1 MAESAIKEDEFLIQH
16 EDFTLKE
23 EVTYPNGG
31 TSRFYENG
39 VDMVIIDNN
48 ICDVGENEAVFS
60 YMLITDKQ
68 NHYMHQYRRVF
79 RFLGY
84 FGVEVD
90 KYLNSQ
96 EFSMLPDYTLRVND
110 RSEQADVSPLELRF
124 EQNFSNVYGM
134 NALKYL
140 SREYGICD
148 EQGNSFFLD
157 YLVNTPKGKVAV
169 EENGVNYHHPQII
182 GKDRYKN
189 QLRKQNTCALWGIKL
204 FRFSTED
211 CAFDN
216 RIEDDIKEYFGN
228 NTKGFIADG
237 LKVERKVE
245 LYEHQTLSLEEIQS
259 RRNNGIKAFLVVL
272 PTAAGK
278 SRIVEEDI
286 KVFAQNKP
294 DFKGLIL
301 VPGVNTL
308 SDWQA
313 RVKDSLPEFE
323 GKIDVCTY
331 AYMAKHYMEKSSDYY
346 KYLVVDEVQFMPRFE
361 EVLNSLLRISNI
373 DVYVTGSNSKF
384 LSSDIVTEFRGRGDE
399 IRIYPLSFAEFY
411 AAYDVDYDDAW
422 EEYMIYGGLPQVAQF
437 SVERQK
443 AEYLKNIF
451 TNVYIKDVVER
462 NRIQNVDE
470 IGTLVDILASAIG
483 APTNPTKISN
493 TFRSER
499 GINYSNKTIS
509 NHIDYLAEAFL
520 ISKADRYDIKGRK
533 YVGANLK
540 YYFSDV
546 GLRNAR
552 LNFRQQE
559 PTHIMEN
566 IVYNELLVRGYNVD
580 VGIVDVFAK
589 NSEGK
594 RVHKQLEVDFVVSQG
609 SQRYYIQVAYDM
621 TSEEKQTQE
630 LNSLRNIPDSF
641 KKIVIVNGTKK
652 PWRNEE
658 GFVIMGMKYFL
669 LNEDSLEF

>member
-1 MAESAIKEDEFLIQH
+1 MEIKRDSYLEQLKIRKDNGMIKIITGIRRCGKSFLLFVLFKKYLLES
-16 EDFTLKE
+16 
-23 EVTYPNGG
+23 
-31 TSRFYENG
+31 G
-39 VDMVIIDNN
+39 VDNDHIIEIALDG
-48 ICDVGENEAVFS
+48 IENE
-60 YMLITDKQ
+60 
-68 NHYMHQYRRVF
+68 
-79 RFLGY
+79 
-84 FGVEVD
+84 
-90 KYLNSQ
+90 
-96 EFSMLPDYTLRVND
+96 
-110 RSEQADVSPLELRF
+110 ELRDPKKCY
-124 EQNFSNVYGM
+124 QYIKDAM
-134 NALKYL
+134 KYDQK
-140 SREYGICD
+140 Y
-148 EQGNSFFLD
+148 
-157 YLVNTPKGKVAV
+157 YL
-169 EENGVNYHHPQII
+169 
-182 GKDRYKN
+182 
-189 QLRKQNTCALWGIKL
+189 LL
-204 FRFSTED
+204 
-211 CAFDN
+211 
-216 RIEDDIKEYFGN
+216 
-228 NTKGFIADG
+228 
-237 LKVERKVE
+237 
-245 LYEHQTLSLEEIQS
+245 
-259 RRNNGIKAFLVVL
+259 
-272 PTAAGK
+272 
-278 SRIVEEDI
+278 
-286 KVFAQNKP
+286 
-294 DFKGLIL
+294 
-301 VPGVNTL
+301 
-308 SDWQA
+308 
-313 RVKDSLPEFE
+313 
-323 GKIDVCTY
+323 
-331 AYMAKHYMEKSSDYY
+331 
-346 KYLVVDEVQFMPRFE
+346 DEVQFMPRFE
-361 EVLNSLLRISNI
+361 EVLNSLLRIGNI

-411 AAYDVDYDDAW
+411 AAFDGDYDDAW
-422 EEYMIYGGLPQVAQF
+422 EEYMTYGGLPQVAQF

-451 TNVYIKDVVER
+451 SNVYIKDVVER

-493 TFRSER
+493 TFKSER

-520 ISKADRYDIKGRK
+520 ISKANRYDIKGRK

-559 PTHIMEN
+559 PTHILEN
-566 IVYNELLVRGYNVD
+566 IVYNEMLVRGYNVD
-580 VGIVDVFAK
+580 VGIVDVFTK

-594 RVHKQLEVDFVVSQG
+594 RVHKQLEVDFVVNQD

-630 LNSLRNIPDSF
+630 LNLFRNIPDSF

>member
-1 MAESAIKEDEFLIQH
+1 MALLKFVQYTKLRSAAMEIKRDSYLEQLKIRKDNRMIKIITGIRRCGKSFLLFVLFKKYLLES
-16 EDFTLKE
+16 
-23 EVTYPNGG
+23 
-31 TSRFYENG
+31 G
-39 VDMVIIDNN
+39 VDNDHIIEIALDG
-48 ICDVGENEAVFS
+48 IENE
-60 YMLITDKQ
+60 
-68 NHYMHQYRRVF
+68 
-79 RFLGY
+79 
-84 FGVEVD
+84 
-90 KYLNSQ
+90 
-96 EFSMLPDYTLRVND
+96 
-110 RSEQADVSPLELRF
+110 ELRDPKKCY
-124 EQNFSNVYGM
+124 QYIKDAM
-134 NALKYL
+134 KYDQK
-140 SREYGICD
+140 Y
-148 EQGNSFFLD
+148 
-157 YLVNTPKGKVAV
+157 YL
-169 EENGVNYHHPQII
+169 
-182 GKDRYKN
+182 
-189 QLRKQNTCALWGIKL
+189 LL
-204 FRFSTED
+204 
-211 CAFDN
+211 
-216 RIEDDIKEYFGN
+216 
-228 NTKGFIADG
+228 
-237 LKVERKVE
+237 
-245 LYEHQTLSLEEIQS
+245 
-259 RRNNGIKAFLVVL
+259 
-272 PTAAGK
+272 
-278 SRIVEEDI
+278 
-286 KVFAQNKP
+286 
-294 DFKGLIL
+294 
-301 VPGVNTL
+301 
-308 SDWQA
+308 
-313 RVKDSLPEFE
+313 
-323 GKIDVCTY
+323 
-331 AYMAKHYMEKSSDYY
+331 
-346 KYLVVDEVQFMPRFE
+346 DEVQFMPRFE
-361 EVLNSLLRISNI
+361 EVLNSLLRIGNI

-411 AAYDVDYDDAW
+411 AAFDGDYDDAW
-422 EEYMIYGGLPQVAQF
+422 EEYMTYGGLPQVAQF

-443 AEYLKNIF
+443 AEYLNNIF
-451 TNVYIKDVVER
+451 SNVYIRDVVER

-493 TFRSER
+493 TFKSER

-520 ISKADRYDIKGRK
+520 ISKANRYDIKGRK

-559 PTHIMEN
+559 PTHILEN

-594 RVHKQLEVDFVVSQG
+594 RVHKQLEVDFVVNQG

-630 LNSLRNIPDSF
+630 LNSFRNIPDSF

>member
-1 MAESAIKEDEFLIQH
+1 MEIKRDAYLQQLIERKDNGMIKVITGIRRCGKSFLL
-16 EDFTLKE
+16 FTIFKRYLL
-23 EVTYPNGG
+23 
-31 TSRFYENG
+31 ENG
-39 VDMVIIDNN
+39 VDVDHIIEIALDG
-48 ICDVGENEAVFS
+48 IENE
-60 YMLITDKQ
+60 
-68 NHYMHQYRRVF
+68 
-79 RFLGY
+79 
-84 FGVEVD
+84 
-90 KYLNSQ
+90 
-96 EFSMLPDYTLRVND
+96 
-110 RSEQADVSPLELRF
+110 ELRDPKVCF
-124 EQNFSNVYGM
+124 
-134 NALKYL
+134 KYIKDAMKDDGK
-140 SREYGICD
+140 Y
-148 EQGNSFFLD
+148 
-157 YLVNTPKGKVAV
+157 YL
-169 EENGVNYHHPQII
+169 
-182 GKDRYKN
+182 
-189 QLRKQNTCALWGIKL
+189 LL
-204 FRFSTED
+204 
-211 CAFDN
+211 
-216 RIEDDIKEYFGN
+216 
-228 NTKGFIADG
+228 
-237 LKVERKVE
+237 
-245 LYEHQTLSLEEIQS
+245 
-259 RRNNGIKAFLVVL
+259 
-272 PTAAGK
+272 
-278 SRIVEEDI
+278 
-286 KVFAQNKP
+286 
-294 DFKGLIL
+294 
-301 VPGVNTL
+301 
-308 SDWQA
+308 
-313 RVKDSLPEFE
+313 
-323 GKIDVCTY
+323 
-331 AYMAKHYMEKSSDYY
+331 
-346 KYLVVDEVQFMPRFE
+346 DEVQFMPRFE

-411 AAYDVDYDDAW
+411 AAYDGDYDDAW

-462 NRIQNVDE
+462 NKIQNVDE

-493 TFRSER
+493 TFKSER

-540 YYFSDV
+540 YYFSDI

-589 NSEGK
+589 NSDGK
-594 RVHKQLEVDFVVSQG
+594 RVHKQLEVDFVVNQG

-669 LNEDSLEF
+669 LNEDGLEF